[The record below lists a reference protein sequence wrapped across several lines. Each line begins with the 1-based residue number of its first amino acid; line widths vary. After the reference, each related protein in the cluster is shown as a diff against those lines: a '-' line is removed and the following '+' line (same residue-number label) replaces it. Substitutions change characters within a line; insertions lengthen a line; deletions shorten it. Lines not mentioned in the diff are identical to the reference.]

1 MYNLLSACRGKPG
14 PKRTKDHNVELSADD
29 ARIDAPAGVS
39 GSCRRRV
46 ACCFPY
52 HPKSFAL
59 DYDDI
64 TNNTIQKKPDGSL
77 YYLLIY
83 LL

>member
-1 MYNLLSACRGKPG
+1 MSNLLSASREKPG

-39 GSCRRRV
+39 SSCRRRV

-52 HPKSFAL
+52 DHPKSWIRPQPN
-59 DYDDI
+59 YNRI
-64 TNNTIQKKPDGSL
+64 QTNNGSL
-77 YYLLIY
+77 YYLLINV
-83 LL
+83 L